1 MENQYLKTHNTIKE
15 SSLFGRYISLNHIE
29 DLIRSCAEFSELE
42 VLGFS
47 ELNAPIYNLT
57 FGNGPLKVLMWSQM
71 HGNESTTT
79 KAVMDL
85 LNWLKQDNS
94 IVKSLLESLTI
105 SVIPMLNPDGAEA
118 YTRINANKEDLN
130 RDAQNLTQRESNVFN
145 AYLNRFK
152 PNFCFNLH
160 GQRTIFSAGAT
171 NNPATLSF
179 LAPAYNTDREI
190 NNIRKQSMRLIA
202 SVNEVLQTIISNQ
215 VGRYDDGFNVNCLG
229 DTLTMLDIPTILFEA
244 GHYKDDYNR
253 EEVRRF
259 TFVAILEMLF
269 SIKNNVQDNF
279 NHELY
284 FNIPENQKLFCDVL
298 IQNALI
304 KDEIC
309 DIEIIFKEI
318 LINKELVFL
327 PKVEKITKSSEK
339 HAHYYLEANSN
350 EVLTNN
356 GLMIFE
362 GYENDEIQI
371 NFENYSLNSLII

>member
-42 VLGFS
+42 FLGFS